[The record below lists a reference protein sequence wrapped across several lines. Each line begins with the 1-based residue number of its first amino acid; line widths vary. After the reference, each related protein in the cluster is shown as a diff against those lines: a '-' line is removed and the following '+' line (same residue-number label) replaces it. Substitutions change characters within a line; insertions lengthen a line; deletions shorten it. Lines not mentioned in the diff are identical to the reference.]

1 MTQQSKQPRERKQ
14 VNKLIL
20 HDSSCSPDHRFMQRL
35 VELGLPGDIEIL
47 NAWSPRPLIETTS
60 LR

>member
-1 MTQQSKQPRERKQ
+1 MIETKKHPRERKQ

-35 VELGLPGDIEIL
+35 VELGLPGDVEIL
-47 NAWSPRPLIETTS
+47 NAWAPRPLIETAA
-60 LR
+60 RR